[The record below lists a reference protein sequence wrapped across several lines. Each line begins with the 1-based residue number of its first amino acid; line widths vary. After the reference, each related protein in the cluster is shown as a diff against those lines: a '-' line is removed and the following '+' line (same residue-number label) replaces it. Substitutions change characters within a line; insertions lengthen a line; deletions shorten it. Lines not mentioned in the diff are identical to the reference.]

1 MKLMFSVCGCF
12 LYCFV
17 HVAWTYNGYV
27 IWDEDDNVVIMCKMM
42 KKYSFSY
49 LFGLLYYVIVLLQQ
63 QQQGLQQLL
72 VSYIKK
78 PVIE

>member
-27 IWDEDDNVVIMCKMM
+27 VWDEDDNVVIMCKM

-78 PVIE
+78 TRN